1 MDQINKSKKPLF
13 PLWTKI
19 TIGIILALL
28 IIGLMSK
35 PESRKTSGA
44 FLLLVGVIG
53 FLWSGVWLLIDLFFT
68 IHQKIAGST
77 LYKFLTPARKRYF
90 IFFIISIIIGF
101 IGANLSE

>member
-1 MDQINKSKKPLF
+1 MTQPYPKF

-28 IIGLMSK
+28 VIALMSN
-35 PESRKTSGA
+35 PESRKTTGTI
-44 FLLLVGVIG
+44 LLLVGVIG

-68 IHQKIAGST
+68 AHQKIMGST

-90 IFFIISIIIGF
+90 IFFIISIIIAF
-101 IGANLSE
+101 IGANLS